1 MPGNAKGQR
10 QPRGFSL
17 FELVAVIAI
26 VGVFGGVLLQR
37 MLYLQE
43 YAEMTA
49 MDLTVANLRTGLRY
63 KTGDLLIRDKVS
75 EIATLADEN
84 PVKWLE
90 NTPEN
95 YLGEFDGKP
104 DTDLRG
110 KWFFDK
116 TRHELVYTVNN
127 RRHFVPA
134 SDQEYALRWH
144 VVRRR
149 AKEEKISDSRSNHEW
164 VALVQ
169 VASGRWF

>member
-1 MPGNAKGQR
+1 MLGNAKDQGQM
-10 QPRGFSL
+10 GISL
-17 FELVAVIAI
+17 SELVAAIAI

-37 MLYLQE
+37 LLYLQE

-84 PVKWLE
+84 PVNWLQ
-90 NTPEN
+90 NPPEN
-95 YLGEFDGKP
+95 YLGEFDRKP

-110 KWFFDK
+110 KWYFDK

-127 RRHFVPA
+127 SRHFLPA
-134 SDQEYALRWH
+134 SDQDYALRWH
-144 VVRRR
+144 AVRLR
-149 AKEEKISDSRSNHEW
+149 ANEVNISVSKSNVQW

-169 VASGRWF
+169 IAGGRWF

>member
-1 MPGNAKGQR
+1 MSDNAKDQR
-10 QPRGFSL
+10 QRGISL
-17 FELVAVIAI
+17 FELVAAIAI
-26 VGVFGGVLLQR
+26 VGVFGSVLLQR

-63 KTGDLLIRDKVS
+63 KTGDLLMRDKVS

-84 PVKWLE
+84 PITWLQ
-90 NTPEN
+90 NHPEN
-95 YLGEFDGKP
+95 YLGEFDRKP

-110 KWFFDK
+110 KWYFDK

-127 RRHFVPA
+127 RRHFLPA
-134 SDQEYALRWH
+134 SDQDYALRWH
-144 VVRRR
+144 AVRLR
-149 AKEEKISDSRSNHEW
+149 AKEENISGSKSNVQW

-169 VASGRWF
+169 VAGGRWF